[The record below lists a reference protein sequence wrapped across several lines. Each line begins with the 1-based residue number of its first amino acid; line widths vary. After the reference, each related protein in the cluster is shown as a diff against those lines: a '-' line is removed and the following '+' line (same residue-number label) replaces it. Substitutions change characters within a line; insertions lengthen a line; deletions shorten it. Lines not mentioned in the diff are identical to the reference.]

1 MLQFRNYVVYFLY
14 LLDAGDDMSTL
25 IELYDERPIENVLA
39 TEVFR
44 PERTVF
50 LCPPEIAHDKKMQ
63 KKLAEYFAHQ
73 GLKTKLEFLESSLFY
88 TNKVLKQLRSTV
100 LQYGDCM
107 LDITGGT
114 DAALF
119 ACGQLCAEM
128 NIPAFTYSRRK
139 NCFYN
144 IQNAEF
150 AENKRCDVK
159 HNVEDCFLMAGGAMR
174 GGRVNN
180 SILSGYMDR
189 FDAFF
194 RIYLKYRT
202 QWTKFVQ
209 YIQKTSQGKE
219 GEKPALKVDADFTV
233 KGERNARIDAP
244 KSCLYDLEKI
254 GFLSDVEVCSEHV
267 SYTFR
272 DCQIRTWLRDIG
284 SVLELYIYKACIDT
298 GIFNDVYTSAVVD
311 WEGDFRRDNVTNE
324 IDVMAMQGTLPA
336 FISCKTCSV
345 TTEALNELAILRD
358 RFGGNGAK
366 AAIVT
371 TQQCRSITRHRASE
385 LNIDVIDLNDL
396 KSGCVTEHIKAVMRK
411 V

>member
-1 MLQFRNYVVYFLY
+1 MK
-14 LLDAGDDMSTL
+14 TL

-50 LCPPEIAHDKKMQ
+50 LCPPEVAQDSKLQ
-63 KKLAEYFAHQ
+63 KKLKEFFVHR
-73 GLKTKLEFLESSLFY
+73 KTEVELVFLESSLFY
-88 TNKVLKQLRSTV
+88 SSKLLKQLRSV
-100 LQYGDCM
+100 VARYGECM

-128 NIPAFTYSRRK
+128 PVPAFTYSRK
-139 NCFYN
+139 NNRFYN

-150 AENKRCDVK
+150 AEKLSCSVL
-159 HNVEDCFLMAGGAMR
+159 HNVDDCFRMAGGAMR

-180 SILSGYMDR
+180 SVLNKYMDF

-194 RIYLKYRT
+194 GVYLKNRS
-202 QWTKFVQ
+202 QWNRAVQ
-209 YIQKTSQGKE
+209 YIQRVSQGKE
-219 GEKPALKVDADFTV
+219 GAPFTLSVNADYTV
-233 KGERNARIDAP
+233 RGPRNTKIDAP
-244 KSCLYDLEKI
+244 EECLRGFEEI
-254 GFLSDVEVCSEHV
+254 GFIKNLEIRSDRV
-267 SYTFR
+267 SF
-272 DCQIRTWLRDIG
+272 DFLDGQVRTWLRDIG
-284 SVLELYIYKACIDT
+284 SVLELYVYKACLDA

-311 WEGDFRRDNVTNE
+311 WEGDFRQDNVTNE
-324 IDVMAMQGTLPA
+324 IDVMAMLGTLPV

-358 RFGGNGAK
+358 RFGGHGAK

-371 TQQCRSITRHRASE
+371 SQPCRSVTRHRASE
-385 LNIDVIDLNDL
+385 LDIDVIDLNDL
-396 KSGCVTEHIKAVMRK
+396 KNGRIRERVEALVKNR
-411 V
+411 

>member
-1 MLQFRNYVVYFLY
+1 MI
-14 LLDAGDDMSTL
+14 TL
-25 IELYDERPIENVLA
+25 IELYDERPIENILA

-44 PERTVF
+44 PERTVY
-50 LCPPEIAHDKKMQ
+50 LCPPEIAQDKQLQ
-63 KKLAEYFAHQ
+63 KKIKQYFMHR
-73 GLKTKLEFLESSLFY
+73 GLDTELVFLESSLFY
-88 TNKVLKQLRSTV
+88 TGKVLNQLRSTV
-100 LQYGDCM
+100 QQYGNCM

-128 NIPAFTYSRRK
+128 NIPAFTYSRRN

-150 AENKRCDVK
+150 AEKKACDIK

-174 GGRVNN
+174 GGRVDN
-180 SILSGYMDR
+180 SLLNAYLDR
-189 FDAFF
+189 IDSFF
-194 RIYLKYRT
+194 RVYMKYRT
-202 QWTKFVQ
+202 QWVRIVH
-209 YIQKTSQGKE
+209 YIQKTSQTKDGQKIPLTVE
-219 GEKPALKVDADFTV
+219 TDYFV
-233 KGERNARIDAP
+233 KGERNARIEAP
-244 KSCLYDLEKI
+244 QECLYDLEEI
-254 GFLSDVEVCSEHV
+254 GFLSDVEVSREHV
-267 SYTFR
+267 SYTFG
-272 DCQIRTWLRDIG
+272 DYQIRTWLRDIG
-284 SVLELYIYKACIDT
+284 SVLELYVYKSCVDT

-324 IDVMAMQGTLPA
+324 IDVMAMQGTIPA

-371 TQQCRSITRHRASE
+371 TQQCRSVTRHRAAE
-385 LNIDVIDLNDL
+385 LSIDVIDLNDL
-396 KSGCVTEHIKAVMRK
+396 KTGCILQHLKAMMRK
-411 V
+411 N